1 MPSCYPEFLS
11 KYPGELC
18 SHYSPKLALPSG
30 SMQPIRPHLTVSI
43 ISSEFGQRMPGQL
56 LFLETSPSP
65 VAHVTRYIT
74 PLLPQGP
81 FRRTPRDL
89 TSRMELRFADSS
101 GICEKM
107 ERSTVAGS
115 APFAFVPCQA
125 SGAVS
130 VEKRKDGQHS
140 L

>member
-1 MPSCYPEFLS
+1 
-11 KYPGELC
+11 
-18 SHYSPKLALPSG
+18 
-30 SMQPIRPHLTVSI
+30 MQPIRPHLTVSI